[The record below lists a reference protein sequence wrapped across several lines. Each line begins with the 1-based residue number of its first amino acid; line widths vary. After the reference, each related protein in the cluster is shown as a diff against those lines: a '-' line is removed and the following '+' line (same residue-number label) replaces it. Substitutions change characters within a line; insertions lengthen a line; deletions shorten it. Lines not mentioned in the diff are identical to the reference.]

1 MAKLPNVD
9 RAIVPGA
16 KLTAYLLS
24 HDHPRGRAKA
34 RFLESFGFSRGDCP
48 GLHDALVAHAAAH
61 EVSRQHPSQTGTRYE
76 IGGPLP
82 SPDGR
87 APVVRVVRF
96 IDTGEDVPRLVTLVP
111 SRMTRR

>member
-1 MAKLPNVD
+1 MDVGGEPDEGDTAPVEASAEFVELRQLGNTRPTPWLPEVN
-9 RAIVPGA
+9 
-16 KLTAYLLS
+16 
-24 HDHPRGRAKA
+24 HHPASCLR
-34 RFLESFGFSRGDCP
+34 
-48 GLHDALVAHAAAH
+48 HAAAH